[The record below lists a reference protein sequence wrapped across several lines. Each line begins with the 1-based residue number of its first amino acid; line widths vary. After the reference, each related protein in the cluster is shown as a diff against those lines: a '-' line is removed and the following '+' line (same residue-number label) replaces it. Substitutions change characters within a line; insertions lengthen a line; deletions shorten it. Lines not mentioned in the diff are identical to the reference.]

1 MWRPTTS
8 SSGVKT
14 MSTTSDPSE
23 NSRPHETERPRYGVR
38 VPGSGNSA
46 HQASPPPET
55 PSQYREVSPRAAR
68 RMGRGLSFTVI
79 LLGALVGL
87 GLMAIGFAEG
97 WVVGASLALLGALGY
112 IMVQFQILTAF
123 RDPDAVAIRRRSKL
137 WLIPGALLLIG
148 LLGIGASFLV
158 EPVMGSSI
166 PEGLVDDYILAFI
179 VAGMTMVVGSGL
191 GFGLVAMA
199 VLTRPDDDDSP
210 LRPTDYAERAR
221 DRDARPS
228 YYDSDWI
235 KHGPRE

>member
-1 MWRPTTS
+1 
-8 SSGVKT
+8 
-14 MSTTSDPSE
+14 MSTTSNPSDDP
-23 NSRPHETERPRYGVR
+23 RPHETERPRYGVR
-38 VPGSGNSA
+38 LPGNETSTHPA
-46 HQASPPPET
+46 APPPET
-55 PSQYREVSPRAAR
+55 PSQYRQVSPRAAR

-97 WVVGASLALLGALGY
+97 WLVGASLALLGALGY
-112 IMVQFQILTAF
+112 FMVQFQILALF

-137 WLIPGALLLIG
+137 WLIPGALLVIG
-148 LLGIGASFLV
+148 LLVIGASFLV
-158 EPVMGSSI
+158 EPVMGRSI
-166 PEGLVDDYILAFI
+166 PEDLVDDYILAFI

-221 DRDARPS
+221 ERDRDARPS

-235 KHGPRE
+235 RHGPRE